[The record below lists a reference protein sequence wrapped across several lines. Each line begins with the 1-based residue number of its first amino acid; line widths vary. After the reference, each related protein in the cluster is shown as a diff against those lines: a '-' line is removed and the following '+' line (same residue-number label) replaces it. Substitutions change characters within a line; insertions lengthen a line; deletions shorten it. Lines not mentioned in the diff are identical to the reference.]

1 MKELT
6 EKIRAL
12 WNDNLKLKKYQ
23 DGCRKLVREELP
35 LTFDNLETYC
45 RKLVMI
51 YKNELF

>member
-1 MKELT
+1 MIVCGEIRFQRQI
-6 EKIRAL
+6 KIQ
-12 WNDNLKLKKYQ
+12 YQ